1 MRSREVPSTRFNLA
15 FYSQWKDL
23 LGKNNW
29 YDFTV
34 FNLSGEYSPYAGSA
48 EFNIGVLGLNWTL
61 TYTYDFGPLDEMV
74 SLKDKVLAELEAE
87 HPGTEVI
94 DPFNVL
100 DELDNNGK

>member
-34 FNLSGEYSPYAGSA
+34 FNLSGEYTKMMGSA
-48 EFNIGVLGLNWTL
+48 EISLGIIGLIWTF

-74 SLKDKVLAELEAE
+74 SLKDEVLARLEAE
-87 HPGTEVI
+87 NPGMEIT
-94 DPFNVL
+94 DPLNVL
-100 DELDNNGK
+100 DELDK